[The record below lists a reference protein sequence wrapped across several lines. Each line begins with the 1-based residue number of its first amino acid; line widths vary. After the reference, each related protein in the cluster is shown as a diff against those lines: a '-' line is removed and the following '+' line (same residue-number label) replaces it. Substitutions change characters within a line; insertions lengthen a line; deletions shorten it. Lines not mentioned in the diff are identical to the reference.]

1 MSNKTIEV
9 NADLH
14 QYILQVSLREPAIL
28 RRLREETAAMPEHN
42 MQIAPEQGQ
51 FMALLI
57 RLMGANRCLEIG
69 TFTGYSS
76 LAIAL
81 ALDQDGTLL
90 ALDTSEEYTAVAR
103 RYWEEAG
110 VADKIELRVAP
121 ALETLDEML
130 DADDQRHTYD
140 FVFIDADKTNYD
152 NYYERCLQ
160 LVRTGGVIA
169 FDNTLWDGKVA
180 DKSVQDADTA
190 ALRELNAKLYADER
204 IELSML
210 PLADGLTLCRK
221 AHA

>member
-51 FMALLI
+51 FMGLLI
-57 RLMGANRCLEIG
+57 RMMGANRCLEIG

-90 ALDTSEEYTAVAR
+90 ALDTSEEYTDVAR
-103 RYWEEAG
+103 RYWDEAG
-110 VADKIELRVAP
+110 VADKIELRLAP

-152 NYYERCLQ
+152 NYNERCLQ

>member
-14 QYILQVSLREPAIL
+14 QYILQVSLREPAVL

-51 FMALLI
+51 FMAMLI

-90 ALDTSEEYTAVAR
+90 ALDTSEEYTEVAR
-103 RYWEEAG
+103 RYWQEAG
-110 VADKIELRVAP
+110 VADKIELRIAP

>member
-51 FMALLI
+51 FMGLLI
-57 RLMGANRCLEIG
+57 RMMGANRCLEIG

-90 ALDTSEEYTAVAR
+90 ALDTSEEYTDVAR
-103 RYWEEAG
+103 RYWDEAG
-110 VADKIELRVAP
+110 VADKIELRLAP

>member
-9 NADLH
+9 DPGLYE
-14 QYILQVSLREPAIL
+14 YILSVSLREAPVL
-28 RRLREETAAMPEHN
+28 RRLRDETAAMPEHN
-42 MQIAPEQGQ
+42 MQISPEQGQ
-51 FMALLI
+51 FMALLVK
-57 RLMGANRCLEIG
+57 LMGAHRCLEIG

-81 ALDQDGTLL
+81 ALDDDGSLL
-90 ALDTSEEYTAVAR
+90 ACDTSEEYTDVAR

-110 VADKIELRVAP
+110 VADKIELRLAP
-121 ALETLDEML
+121 ALETLDALL

-140 FVFIDADKTNYD
+140 FVFIDADKTNY
-152 NYYERCLQ
+152 NKYYERCLQ

-180 DKSVQDADTA
+180 DAAVQDADTA

-204 IELSML
+204 IELSLL
-210 PLADGLTLCRK
+210 PIADGLTLCRK
-221 AHA
+221 L

>member
-14 QYILQVSLREPAIL
+14 QYILQVSLREPAVL

-51 FMALLI
+51 FMAMLI

-90 ALDTSEEYTAVAR
+90 ALDTSEEYTEVAR
-103 RYWEEAG
+103 RYWQEAG
-110 VADKIELRVAP
+110 VADKIELRIAP
-121 ALETLDEML
+121 ALEALDEML

-180 DKSVQDADTA
+180 DKSVQDADTS

>member
-51 FMALLI
+51 FMGLLI
-57 RLMGANRCLEIG
+57 RMMGANRCLEIG
-69 TFTGYSS
+69 TFTGYAS

-90 ALDTSEEYTAVAR
+90 ALDTSEEYTDVAR
-103 RYWEEAG
+103 RYWDEAG
-110 VADKIELRVAP
+110 VADKIELRLAP

-180 DKSVQDADTA
+180 DKSAQDADTA

>member
-1 MSNKTIEV
+1 
-9 NADLH
+9 
-14 QYILQVSLREPAIL
+14 
-28 RRLREETAAMPEHN
+28 
-42 MQIAPEQGQ
+42 
-51 FMALLI
+51 
-57 RLMGANRCLEIG
+57 
-69 TFTGYSS
+69 
-76 LAIAL
+76 
-81 ALDQDGTLL
+81 
-90 ALDTSEEYTAVAR
+90 
-103 RYWEEAG
+103 
-110 VADKIELRVAP
+110 
-121 ALETLDEML
+121 ML

>member
-51 FMALLI
+51 FMAMLI

-90 ALDTSEEYTAVAR
+90 ALDTSEEYTEVAR
-103 RYWEEAG
+103 RYWQEAG
-110 VADKIELRVAP
+110 VADKIELRIAP